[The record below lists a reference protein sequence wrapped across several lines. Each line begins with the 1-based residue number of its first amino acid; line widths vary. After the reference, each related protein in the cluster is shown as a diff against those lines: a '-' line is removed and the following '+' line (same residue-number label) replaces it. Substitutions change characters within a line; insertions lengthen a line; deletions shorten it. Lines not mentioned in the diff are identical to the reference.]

1 MNSFLC
7 EFGMAAFA
15 LPLNSDVQ
23 KLEAPRLWAQC
34 YFSMDWAHCVADAK
48 SYTAISASVPLT
60 DFVHHASMEARL
72 LYTVIGSGLS
82 DCCLCPFP
90 HVCICKSTS
99 PCDRA
104 TLFFLTALF
113 RIVIQWYNVLIGKN
127 GRPLSYCATPVF
139 TFFVWKPPL
148 NACRLFLVLS
158 WNGCQTVGS
167 VRCFCWYSISLGTDE
182 ANGLWTVLLS
192 SFVLAQCQVKAHQPR
207 ASVAVALVFQFVVFQ
222 VSVTTC
228 RSWRQAGWS
237 KSFRRTMVGSN
248 SLGQLHRGW
257 NTESCWTMLNWCNL
271 MQFMSLRFQG
281 WKFALW
287 FMATQCQDYGIN
299 CDIWRS
305 VLWRACVGTVGHGL
319 NVKVNWL
326 RNFDKA
332 WPDLVRKRMETVND
346 HVIKNDVCNTC
357 SQNSTRSA
365 TYFFEGH
372 GGHGGQGGTDFVSR
386 SMGDQQGTIIAP
398 RRHTERRA
406 GWWDKHCCRT
416 LFRYMNSNNTY
427 QYIHLYSNTVSFT
440 GENFSSQFLIHLF
453 AANQESQ
460 WS

>member
-7 EFGMAAFA
+7 EFSMAAFA

-60 DFVHHASMEARL
+60 DSVHHASMEARL

-158 WNGCQTVGS
+158 VTIMKRMSNGWIGQMFLLIFHFARDRGQWALDSTAEQL
-167 VRCFCWYSISLGTDE
+167 RLGPMP
-182 ANGLWTVLLS
+182 G
-192 SFVLAQCQVKAHQPR
+192 QG
-207 ASVAVALVFQFVVFQ
+207 ASASCVAVALVFQFLVFQ

-257 NTESCWTMLNWCNL
+257 NTESCWTD
-271 MQFMSLRFQG
+271 
-281 WKFALW
+281 A
-287 FMATQCQDYGIN
+287 I
-299 CDIWRS
+299 
-305 VLWRACVGTVGHGL
+305 
-319 NVKVNWL
+319 
-326 RNFDKA
+326 
-332 WPDLVRKRMETVND
+332 
-346 HVIKNDVCNTC
+346 
-357 SQNSTRSA
+357 
-365 TYFFEGH
+365 
-372 GGHGGQGGTDFVSR
+372 
-386 SMGDQQGTIIAP
+386 
-398 RRHTERRA
+398 
-406 GWWDKHCCRT
+406 
-416 LFRYMNSNNTY
+416 
-427 QYIHLYSNTVSFT
+427 
-440 GENFSSQFLIHLF
+440 
-453 AANQESQ
+453 
-460 WS
+460 